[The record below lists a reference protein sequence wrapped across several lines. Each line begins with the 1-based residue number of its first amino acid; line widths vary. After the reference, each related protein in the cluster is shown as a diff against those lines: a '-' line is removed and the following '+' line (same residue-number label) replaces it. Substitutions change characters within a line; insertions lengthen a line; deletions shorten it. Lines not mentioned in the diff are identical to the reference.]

1 MVFNTSRHKEKGED
15 IVLELYLSNGERN
28 RQDYFGSFKKMSGGG
43 EEPKTDILFKVGNK
57 KYKCSM
63 KWGKSYQLTSAG
75 VDKSIQVFTKVL
87 KKSCTRSWY

>member
-1 MVFNTSRHKEKGED
+1 
-15 IVLELYLSNGERN
+15 
-28 RQDYFGSFKKMSGGG
+28 MSGGG

-87 KKSCTRSWY
+87 KKVAQDLGTNNMSIDSLGKISNKILGTCCF